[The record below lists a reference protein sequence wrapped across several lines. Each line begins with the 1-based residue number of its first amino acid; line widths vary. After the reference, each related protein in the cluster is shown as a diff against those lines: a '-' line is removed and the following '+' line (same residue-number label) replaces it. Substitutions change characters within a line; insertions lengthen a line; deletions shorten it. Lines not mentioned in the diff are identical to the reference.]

1 MEGFV
6 WGGSSMSKWF
16 DTRFRWKVGEGD
28 KARFWLDNWAGEESF
43 VEVSKAI
50 YIWFGSGE
58 GPCSEWEKYQFEELE
73 SILENVKLKER
84 YK

>member
-1 MEGFV
+1 M

-50 YIWFGSGE
+50 
-58 GPCSEWEKYQFEELE
+58 
-73 SILENVKLKER
+73 
-84 YK
+84 